1 MKNVSNARPGVSGRC
16 FIFIVAAALA
26 VFIAPASSAQIRNAE
41 LLFKKESVYNSI
53 FVFQEGKYRTLR
65 FGHQRRH
72 FRESVYN
79 PEDPTELASV
89 YTRYA
94 TAGVA
99 YPEKL
104 EKAAVIGMGG
114 GRTTWYLSHYLPD
127 MNVTAIE
134 LDPEIV
140 RIADEYFG
148 VRETDNLRIVTS
160 DGRIFM
166 RRTNDNFDY
175 IAVDA
180 YRGHFVPFH
189 LLTKEFYEL
198 LETRLEPGGVVV
210 QNIEPNTMLFD
221 HALATIASV
230 FDNVDLY
237 KAKSNI
243 VAIAYNGPR
252 RAEKELLARAE
263 PLQAAHGFRYDVS
276 EMVRERLKTPEPD
289 ESKVLTDDFA
299 PANYLKS
306 VENHNAREWERD

>member
-1 MKNVSNARPGVSGRC
+1 MKYFPIASPLRLAC
-16 FIFIVAAALA
+16 AAFSVIA
-26 VFIAPASSAQIRNAE
+26 VFAGFLVQPASAQLRNAE
-41 LLFKKESVYNSI
+41 LLLKKESVYNSI
-53 FVFQEGKYRTLR
+53 FVFREGDYITLR

-72 FRESVYN
+72 YRESVYN
-79 PEDPTELASV
+79 PDDPTELAST

-94 TAGVA
+94 TAGAV
-99 YPEKL
+99 YPDKL

-114 GRTTWYLSHYLPD
+114 GRTTWYLAHFIPEMD
-127 MNVTAIE
+127 VTAVE

-148 VRETDNLRIVTS
+148 VSESDNLNIVTS

-166 RRTNDNFDY
+166 RRTDEKYDY

-198 LETRLEPGGVVV
+198 LETRLAPGGVVV

-221 HALATIASV
+221 HALATIGTV

-237 KAKSNI
+237 KAKNNI

-252 RAEKELLARAE
+252 RTEEDLVAKAER
-263 PLQAAHGFRYDVS
+263 LQADHEFRYNVAD
-276 EMVRERLKTPEPD
+276 MTRERLVTPEWDP
-289 ESKVLTDDFA
+289 EKVLTDDFA

-306 VENHNAREWERD
+306 VENHNARKWEKE